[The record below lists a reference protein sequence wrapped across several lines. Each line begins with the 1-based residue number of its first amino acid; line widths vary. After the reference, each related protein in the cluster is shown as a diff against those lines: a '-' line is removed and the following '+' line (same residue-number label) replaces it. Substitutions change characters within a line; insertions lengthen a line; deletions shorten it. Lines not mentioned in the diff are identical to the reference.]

1 MAIYKGIIN
10 LLGTGRVHKD
20 TSIFAVI
27 EIGGMEIKN
36 VEITDYLK
44 SYLAVG
50 EQLEVL
56 VLAGRS
62 PFKKQIYAIKT
73 HSGKVIKEGLG
84 PALTGLAL
92 FGGGGAFSLTQGYMV
107 LALVLMLLAW
117 PSFHVVLQ
125 TSKFK

>member
-92 FGGGGAFSLTQGYMV
+92 TQGYMV